1 MYNITPQPYLD
12 EKQKCVTL
20 FEGNKLG
27 IQLSLKLSR
36 ILWQCQVSEW
46 QDFVFINTF
55 FLGYLSSA
63 LNMLS
68 LLPVFLCLY
77 VSVQK
82 ALVSGGLWEAQLSV
96 LNSFIR
102 SPAVSCQGFSCW
114 LVSEGRTGSVQHVGT
129 RSQLLDWC
137 SWSPWSLKV
146 EEKFDLIMAV
156 VSVHLFVLFVLRGL
170 QCAIKRCRSKL
181 NMQP

>member
-1 MYNITPQPYLD
+1 MKN
-12 EKQKCVTL
+12 KSVWL
-20 FEGNKLG
+20 FLKGTNLGYSYPWNSHVFYGNVRFQSDR
-27 IQLSLKLSR
+27 ISYSL
-36 ILWQCQVSEW
+36 
-46 QDFVFINTF
+46 INTF

-102 SPAVSCQGFSCW
+102 SPAVSCQGFSFW